1 MSQAN
6 VRRLLWLG
14 LLVFLPVPFIGIQPG
29 LVPVIRLLLL
39 GSLAGGVALQDPD
52 YLSQLF
58 TLMFLGQGLLWAAV
72 LYAAARVAVRR
83 LPAVAPIAIV
93 VALAV
98 GSMFPIYTTPF
109 SSSGTNSS
117 ILQII
122 D

>member
-1 MSQAN
+1 MRQTTA
-6 VRRLLWLG
+6 RRLLWLG
-14 LLVFLPVPFIGIQPG
+14 LLVFLPVPFIAVQPG

-52 YLSQLF
+52 YLSRLF
-58 TLMFLGQGLLWAAV
+58 TLMFLGQGLAWAAV

-83 LPAVAPIAIV
+83 LPVAAPIAIV
-93 VALAV
+93 AVLAV
-98 GSMFPIYTTPF
+98 GSLFPIYTTPF
-109 SSSGTNSS
+109 SSSGTTSS